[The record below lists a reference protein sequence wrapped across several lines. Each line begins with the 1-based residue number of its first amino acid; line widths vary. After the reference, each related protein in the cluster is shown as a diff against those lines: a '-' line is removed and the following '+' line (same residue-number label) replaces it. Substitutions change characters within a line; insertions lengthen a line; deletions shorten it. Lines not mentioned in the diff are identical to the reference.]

1 MARARSTQIAS
12 GGGGD
17 DAAPLDGEL
26 RDGGGDDDDDDY
38 DESEGD
44 DDDESEGGGA
54 STTTARGGA
63 SSGGGR
69 TTALAPA
76 VEGGMTRSHYL
87 ETYYLGERG
96 LQARSHGGCSRS
108 SPIVVPRRSPVSS
121 VFASR
126 PVAPRQRAG
135 LQARAPSRG
144 WWWVR
149 SSRAPP
155 RRPASAPDTNSDE
168 AGGPRASETGVSV

>member
-17 DAAPLDGEL
+17 DAAPLDDEL
-26 RDGGGDDDDDDY
+26 RDGDDDDDY
-38 DESEGD
+38 DESEGGD
-44 DDDESEGGGA
+44 YDGDGEA
-54 STTTARGGA
+54 STTARGA
-63 SSGGGR
+63 SSGGGL

-96 LQARSHGGCSRS
+96 LQARSRGCSCS
-108 SPIVVPRRSPVSS
+108 FPIVVSRRSRV
-121 VFASR
+121 VRLASR

-144 WWWVR
+144 LWLVL
-149 SSRAPP
+149 SFRAPP
-155 RRPASAPDTNSDE
+155 RRPASAPDHQL
-168 AGGPRASETGVSV
+168 